1 MAEAN
6 KENVSLDEIKAMLTE
21 LKPVPADPVISLK
34 KDEESEEEEQ
44 YRFSGMSQEQQVLTR
59 KLEIVNNK
67 IGEKSLELEVWQL
80 AQNAYSGALKQ
91 SLEAPAEK
99 ATEVTKDNGNSG
111 GNAN

>member
-21 LKPVPADPVISLK
+21 LKPVPSDPVISLK
-34 KDEESEEEEQ
+34 KDEESEEEQ

-59 KLEIVNNK
+59 KLEIANNK

-99 ATEVTKDNGNSG
+99 ATEVKDGKANSG
-111 GNAN
+111 EEIN